1 MGLIFDWRSVFWFGL
16 LAIIFVM
23 EQNRFSYL
31 RPAGVMDTK
40 AVLAGEWWR
49 LCTAV
54 MLHKD
59 FSHLVSNVT
68 FGIVL
73 LGLAMGAFGAGP
85 ALLAAFLAGVGGNIA
100 GLVIYSEIHRSLGA
114 SGMVMGALGLLTAH
128 SLWHF
133 RSTVTTKQLAGRG
146 LLGGILLL
154 VLLGLNPDSDVIAHV
169 GGFVAGVMLGSI
181 LSWLP
186 PELLHKPS
194 INRLSELFCCGLV
207 VLTWWL
213 ALV

>member
-1 MGLIFDWRSVFWFGL
+1 
-16 LAIIFVM
+16 
-23 EQNRFSYL
+23 
-31 RPAGVMDTK
+31 
-40 AVLAGEWWR
+40 
-49 LCTAV
+49 
-54 MLHKD
+54 
-59 FSHLVSNVT
+59 
-68 FGIVL
+68 
-73 LGLAMGAFGAGP
+73 
-85 ALLAAFLAGVGGNIA
+85 
-100 GLVIYSEIHRSLGA
+100 
-114 SGMVMGALGLLTAH
+114 MGALGLLTAH